1 MVKVVSWEEIVKRAK
16 FHHGNRYI
24 LHPETYKGVTKK
36 MVITCPEQGHGDFQL
51 IPNEFCPAN
60 KRKRKAKGCS
70 LCGVKSRSIKRRI
83 KDNELLQRCVD
94 THDKRF
100 DYSKTDFSV
109 GLGNEKNAASLV
121 WIKCIKHSNEF
132 QKTLKDHLRY
142 KNGGCEV
149 CDKEWMSESQRM
161 TVNEFI
167 QRAAEKH
174 ENKYNY
180 NLVHEFKNQ
189 HEQVWIE
196 CPIEGHGIFPKSPA
210 NHLHKTRPQGCP
222 KCGAKRGAEKLRS
235 NSSEF
240 IEKALKVHGMKYDYS
255 AVEYVKSDK
264 KVRIICPDHG
274 EFPQTPNDHLDGCGC
289 DTCGKIASA
298 AAQRTL
304 TTEIVVERCKQVWG
318 DQYDYSIVEYIPQKK
333 FNVICKVEGHPPF
346 PVTLDNHVGL
356 ERGCPRC
363 GHKRRAKQNAWL
375 SSLSIPDDD
384 EHREKRIDFDDGSR
398 VFADGYDPETN
409 TVYEFWGDMWHG
421 NPKLYPPD
429 KIIFGISMAERYL
442 KTQIKRR
449 KYFEHGFK
457 LIEIWEHE
465 WDSAKG

>member
-1 MVKVVSWEEIVKRAK
+1 MSKSVSLEEFKLRVKQFGSKTLDID
-16 FHHGNRYI
+16 YS
-24 LHPETYKGVTKK
+24 TYKGVS
-36 MVITCPEQGHGDFQL
+36 
-51 IPNEFCPAN
+51 
-60 KRKRKAKGCS
+60 KRIRVRCHEHNIEWHPVARSVGPAKGQKKVTLGCVQ
-70 LCGVKSRSIKRRI
+70 CGIERGGEKRRI
-83 KDNELLQRCVD
+83 SKGNLLERC
-94 THDKRF
+94 TDKHGNRF
-100 DYSKTDFSV
+100 NYKETDFSKGMGRGDDPTSFV
-109 GLGNEKNAASLV
+109 KIICNKHPTKSLE
-121 WIKCIKHSNEF
+121 ICLN
-132 QKTLKDHLRY
+132 DHLRY
-142 KNGGCEV
+142 ENGGCDE
-149 CDKEWMSESQRM
+149 CDREWQSERQRM
-161 TVNEFI
+161 SVEEFK
-167 QRAAEKH
+167 EKGSK
-174 ENKYNY
+174 KYKSKY
-180 NLVHEFKNQ
+180 GYDLVHSFRNQ
-189 HEQVWIE
+189 HERVWIE
-196 CPIEGHGIFPKSPA
+196 CPIQGHGVFPKSPA

-222 KCGAKRGAEKLRS
+222 KCGTKRGAEKLRS
-235 NSSEF
+235 NTSEF
-240 IEKALKVHGMKYDYS
+240 IEKALKVHGIKYDYS

-356 ERGCPRC
+356 EKGCPRC

-375 SSLSIPDDD
+375 NSLSIPDDN

-421 NPKLYPPD
+421 NPKLFPPD
-429 KIIFGISMAERYL
+429 KIIFGISMAERYS